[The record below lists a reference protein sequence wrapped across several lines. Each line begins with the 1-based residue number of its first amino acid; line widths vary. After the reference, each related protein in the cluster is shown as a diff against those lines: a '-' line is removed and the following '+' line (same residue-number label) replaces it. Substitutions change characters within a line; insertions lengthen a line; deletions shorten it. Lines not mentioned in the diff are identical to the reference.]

1 MFSVHGITGQ
11 VFRGTL
17 EHLIQVPE
25 VVRSRYARPI
35 ARDGEELG
43 VEVGLAER
51 YAQAASA
58 YTKMVRPE
66 IERGPVRHAYQVMT
80 QQVLTLKM
88 SDTVESAWRAL
99 NARGVRQAPVMDTAR
114 TVVGIVSERDLLTV
128 IDWDGRAVSG
138 WLGHSVTD
146 VMSTPVVCADP
157 ATDIRRIARVLLDTG
172 LPALPVVDD
181 GGDLAGIVSRGDIL
195 RATVAD
201 PPLSLWA

>member
-25 VVRSRYARPI
+25 VTRSRYARPI

-43 VEVGLAER
+43 VEVGIADRYVRAAAE
-51 YAQAASA
+51 
-58 YTKMVRPE
+58 YTKMVHPE
-66 IERGPVRHAYQVMT
+66 IERGPIRHAYQVMT
-80 QQVLTLKM
+80 QPVLTLKM
-88 SDTVESAWRAL
+88 TDTVESAWLAL
-99 NARGVRQAPVMDTAR
+99 HGRGVRQAPVMDR
-114 TVVGIVSERDLLTV
+114 TRVVVGMVCERDLLTV
-128 IDWDGRAVSG
+128 IDWDGTAVSG
-138 WLGHSVTD
+138 WRGHSVTD
-146 VMSTPVVCADP
+146 VMATPVVCAEP

-172 LPALPVVDD
+172 LPALPVVDE
-181 GGDLAGIVSRGDIL
+181 GGELAGIVSRGDIL

>member
-17 EHLIQVPE
+17 EHLIQVPG
-25 VVRSRYARPI
+25 VTRSRYARPI

-43 VEVGLAER
+43 VEVGITDRYVRAAAE
-51 YAQAASA
+51 YS
-58 YTKMVRPE
+58 KMVRQE
-66 IERGPVRHAYQVMT
+66 IERGPIRHAYQVMT
-80 QQVLTLKM
+80 SQVLTLKM
-88 SDTVESAWRAL
+88 TDTVESAWRSL
-99 NARGVRQAPVMDTAR
+99 TDRGVRQAPVMDRAR
-114 TVVGIVSERDLLTV
+114 VVVGMVSERDLLTV
-128 IDWDGRAVSG
+128 IDWDGAAVSG
-138 WLGHSVTD
+138 WLDHSVTD
-146 VMSTPVVCADP
+146 VMATPVVCAGP

-181 GGDLAGIVSRGDIL
+181 GGELAGIVSRGDIL

>member
-17 EHLIQVPE
+17 EHLIQVPG
-25 VVRSRYARPI
+25 VTRSRYARPI

-43 VEVGLAER
+43 VEVGLNDRYVRSAAE
-51 YAQAASA
+51 YS
-58 YTKMVRPE
+58 KMVRPE
-66 IERGPVRHAYQVMT
+66 IERGPIRHAYQVMT

-88 SDTVESAWRAL
+88 TDTVESAWRSL
-99 NARGVRQAPVMDTAR
+99 TERGVRQAPVMDRAR
-114 TVVGIVSERDLLTV
+114 VVVGMVSERDLLTV
-128 IDWDGRAVSG
+128 IDWDGAAVSG
-138 WLGHSVTD
+138 WLDHSVTD
-146 VMSTPVVCADP
+146 VMATPVVCADP

-181 GGDLAGIVSRGDIL
+181 GGELAGIVSRGDIL

>member
-25 VVRSRYARPI
+25 VVRSRYSRPI

-43 VEVGLAER
+43 VEVGLTDR
-51 YAQAASA
+51 YLQGAAA
-58 YTKMVRPE
+58 YKKMVRPA

-80 QQVLTLKM
+80 RQVLTLRM

-99 NARGVRQAPVMDTAR
+99 NMRGVRQAPVMDGR

-128 IDWDGRAVSG
+128 IDWDGTAVSG

-157 ATDIRRIARVLLDTG
+157 ATDVRRIARVLLDTG
-172 LPALPVVDD
+172 LPALPVVDE